1 MVARE
6 LDNLVLDVAEGMR
19 FAWAMEEKP
28 AVADRGQD
36 MEYLEGHILRWR
48 NFLGKV
54 DVVGLEC

>member
-6 LDNLVLDVAEGMR
+6 LDNLVLEAAEGMKL
-19 FAWAMEEKP
+19 AWVMEEKLV
-28 AVADRGQD
+28 VADRGQD
-36 MEYLEGHILRWR
+36 MGYLEGHILRWR